1 MTTVEQFMDEIN
13 ASSHPVPARSAWRL
27 RTGARRSDCAFPL
40 SHGHA
45 FSMDN
50 LLTRV
55 SKAIDKSLW
64 NTLRVREES
73 SLLLRHTAAQVQE
86 NQDEAMASRLEQKAQ
101 QA

>member
-1 MTTVEQFMDEIN
+1 
-13 ASSHPVPARSAWRL
+13 
-27 RTGARRSDCAFPL
+27 
-40 SHGHA
+40 
-45 FSMDN
+45 MDN